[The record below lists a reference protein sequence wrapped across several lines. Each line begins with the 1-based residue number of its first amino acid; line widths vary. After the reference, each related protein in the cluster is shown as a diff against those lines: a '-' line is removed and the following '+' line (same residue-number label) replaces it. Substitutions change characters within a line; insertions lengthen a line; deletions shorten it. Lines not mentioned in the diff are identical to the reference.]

1 MKLNSRLSG
10 TLFFT
15 IILLSIRSLFA
26 QSPVDYVDPFLGSV
40 HSRWFFFTPACEPL
54 GMVKLAP
61 MTYGF
66 GGYRGGGHVTGYD
79 YNHNSII
86 GFCHVH
92 EFQLGGILTMPTV
105 GKLYTVPGD
114 ENQSEKG
121 FRSGFSK
128 ENEQAEAGYYSVY
141 LDKYKVKVELTAT
154 TRVGF
159 HRYTFPASDSAHI
172 LFDVGHLL
180 GEAGGIRSRAKT
192 DIIGA
197 GIKILDNQR
206 LEGYSICKPDYQSY
220 SKQLGHKS
228 IRIYFAAE
236 ISKAAKTFGCY
247 RDDIVNPGMKAEYG
261 KGCGAYLS
269 YETKANEIIEMK
281 VAISYV
287 SQEQA
292 WINLKIEGENIG
304 FDKVR
309 ENTHLAWNKTLSK
322 IEVEG
327 GSEEDKTKFYT
338 ALYHVMLGRGISS
351 DANGKYISNRN
362 DVKQIK
368 MDDGVPAYNHHNF
381 DGLWGSYWNLMQLW
395 TMVYPEFTNSLSNCL
410 LDIYD
415 ETGWLPDGVVCDKYV
430 PGVESNHSSVLLS
443 SAFQRGI
450 AHFDVEKAFEAAY
463 KNETGWEGRPR
474 GVGRSDNGLFWE
486 YGYCPVD
493 MSPYNGPSHTL
504 ENCFTN
510 WATAQFA
517 KKLNKNDAFEKLMKG
532 AKNYVNMY
540 DKEVGFLNSRKS
552 DGTFQ
557 RPFSPWNTA
566 GFEEGSIW
574 QYTWYVPHDI
584 DGLMGLMGKDRVNHL
599 LDSTLTV
606 AEKDY
611 FSSSKGENTGAY
623 GSIYNHGN
631 QPGLQTAWLFN
642 YTGKPWLTQ
651 KWTRSIMNRFYGSTP
666 EHGYGFGQD
675 EDQGQ
680 LGAWFV
686 LAAIGMFDVQG
697 GAACEPMIGLG
708 SPLFDRIIIHL
719 DSNYYDGDTFQI
731 IVKNNS
737 SKNIYIKQSWL
748 NGKPLSSCFVE
759 YKTIVKGGKLVLEM
773 NDVPNMKYNS
783 FGR

>member
-66 GGYRGGGHVTGYD
+66 GGYRGGGSVTGYD

-121 FRSGFSK
+121 FRSGFLK

-154 TRVGF
+154 TRIGF

-304 FDKVR
+304 FDEVR

-368 MDDGVPAYNHHNF
+368 MEKKDEF
-381 DGLWGSYWNLMQLW
+381 NLSQQ
-395 TMVYPEFTNSLSNCL
+395 SN
-410 LDIYD
+410 
-415 ETGWLPDGVVCDKYV
+415 
-430 PGVESNHSSVLLS
+430 N
-443 SAFQRGI
+443 
-450 AHFDVEKAFEAAY
+450 
-463 KNETGWEGRPR
+463 
-474 GVGRSDNGLFWE
+474 
-486 YGYCPVD
+486 
-493 MSPYNGPSHTL
+493 
-504 ENCFTN
+504 
-510 WATAQFA
+510 
-517 KKLNKNDAFEKLMKG
+517 
-532 AKNYVNMY
+532 
-540 DKEVGFLNSRKS
+540 
-552 DGTFQ
+552 
-557 RPFSPWNTA
+557 
-566 GFEEGSIW
+566 
-574 QYTWYVPHDI
+574 
-584 DGLMGLMGKDRVNHL
+584 
-599 LDSTLTV
+599 
-606 AEKDY
+606 
-611 FSSSKGENTGAY
+611 
-623 GSIYNHGN
+623 
-631 QPGLQTAWLFN
+631 
-642 YTGKPWLTQ
+642 
-651 KWTRSIMNRFYGSTP
+651 
-666 EHGYGFGQD
+666 
-675 EDQGQ
+675 
-680 LGAWFV
+680 
-686 LAAIGMFDVQG
+686 
-697 GAACEPMIGLG
+697 
-708 SPLFDRIIIHL
+708 
-719 DSNYYDGDTFQI
+719 
-731 IVKNNS
+731 
-737 SKNIYIKQSWL
+737 
-748 NGKPLSSCFVE
+748 
-759 YKTIVKGGKLVLEM
+759 
-773 NDVPNMKYNS
+773 
-783 FGR
+783 